1 LTVAEFLERKARRSE
16 ATRVTYGK
24 AEGAFARCF
33 EVKSADILVER
44 MKAHELDPYAVLDK
58 FVSYLLANGSAPKT
72 VLTYVTAI
80 KGLDTYTTPK
90 QQTPD
95 TTPIT
100 RTPPTLGTSW
110 TPTDW

>member
-1 LTVAEFLERKARRSE
+1 MLSLDASKSSLLTSSL
-16 ATRVTYGK
+16 
-24 AEGAFARCF
+24 
-33 EVKSADILVER
+33 
-44 MKAHELDPYAVLDK
+44 KAHELDPYAVLDK

-110 TPTDW
+110 TATDW